1 MARAIQDLNASP
13 AEKACLMSL
22 FTYEL
27 ASSGAK
33 NAPFRKEYR
42 SEIEKH
48 VRPQLLSEGE
58 PDED

>member
-1 MARAIQDLNASP
+1 
-13 AEKACLMSL
+13 MSL

-48 VRPQLLSEGE
+48 VRPALLTEEES
-58 PDED
+58 DED